1 MSKDIIKIDK
11 EEFNQEKAIDL
22 DGEIFDLPVRTK
34 DLHEKIVELE
44 SKRQKMKEFDFYNE
58 IFAVIFGKANAKKIV
73 KDNSNLDYLS
83 KIYRVSTEL
92 IYADKLEAEREEM
105 EKQINSV
112 SPMLDKLSEAKP
124 YIERVK

>member
-11 EEFNQEKAIDL
+11 EEFNQEKAIEL

-58 IFAVIFGKANAKKIV
+58 IFAVIFGKANAATLELPQQNQTLPGIIPNTV
-73 KDNSNLDYLS
+73 
-83 KIYRVSTEL
+83 VSR
-92 IYADKLEAEREEM
+92 EAYMVIRDTIIG
-105 EKQINSV
+105 K
-112 SPMLDKLSEAKP
+112 
-124 YIERVK
+124 